1 MVALTH
7 RMQEAL
13 TFIRVYGEAN
23 DGTSPSLR
31 EIKQALGLNAV
42 SSVHRIVTSLVERGA
57 LKRHP
62 FVARGIE
69 EPTDL
74 DIMSEH
80 LQWLMKQMPLTTIL
94 GALFK
99 GHEDELMKAAVEMR
113 DRAQYDR

>member
-57 LKRHP
+57 LKRQP
-62 FVARGIE
+62 YISRGIE

-80 LQWLMKQMPLTTIL
+80 LQWLMGQMPLTTIL
-94 GALFK
+94 EALFK
-99 GHEDELMKAAVEMR
+99 GHEDELMKAAVELL
-113 DRAQYDR
+113 AEVNE